1 MSQFEKA
8 IREVLKNE
16 GVGLP
21 NNPTGYV
28 NDPVDTGGMTN
39 YGITYKTYARWA
51 GIQPHNVTEN
61 MMRNI
66 SYGNAIR
73 IYKELYWDKLRGDQI
88 KKFAIAY
95 ALLDFSVNKGP
106 HRVIPMVQ
114 EILGGV
120 PIQRE
125 SEARIVMN
133 KETLKK
139 LNSLNDEQSRQ
150 FLSVFFDKIDD
161 GYYSIVQNNSSQ
173 GKFLA
178 GWLKRVN
185 KARHFA
191 DINFALVNA
200 STVGMALGVSAILIS
215 LAFLVRRTATA

>member
-1 MSQFEKA
+1 MSLFQKA
-8 IREVLKNE
+8 IEEVLKNE

-28 NDPVDTGGMTN
+28 NDPDDTGGMTN

-51 GIQPHNVTEN
+51 KIPAYRVTEN
-61 MMRNI
+61 DMRNI
-66 SYGNAIR
+66 SYGNALR
-73 IYKELYWDKLRGDQI
+73 IYKELYWDKLQGDKI
-88 KKFAIAY
+88 KKFPIAY

-120 PIQRE
+120 PVQANR
-125 SEARIVMN
+125 SEASIIMN
-133 KETLKK
+133 SETLKK
-139 LNSLNDEQSRQ
+139 LNSLNDEQARQ

-161 GYYSIVQNNSSQ
+161 GYYQIVQNNSSQ
-173 GKFLA
+173 QKFLN

-185 KARHFA
+185 KAREFA
-191 DINFALVNA
+191 DINFALINA
-200 STVGMALGVSAILIS
+200 KTVGLGLGISAIAIA
-215 LAFLVRRTATA
+215 LALRVRSELA